1 MSTNT
6 CTHIYIPHTH
16 MHHTHICRH
25 AYIPHTYIHPCVHT
39 HAQTCIHHTH
49 MHKHMHTH
57 TYTHVYTT
65 HTRQAWAQFD
75 LLLCLHGDWRC
86 WLSLEWMIKPDC
98 ELPLDAKGER
108 HFFINCWTSDLKLFW
123 WKSSVVSDLI
133 SVNILL
139 WAHVLARITPC
150 PQTNLLVTR
159 MQYQCLLLSYKGNSK
174 CHREQMFSP
183 WGKCKM

>member
-1 MSTNT
+1 MYT
-6 CTHIYIPHTH
+6 PHTH
-16 MHHTHICRH
+16 TCTAMCT
-25 AYIPHTYIHPCVHT
+25 HT
-39 HAQTCIHHTH
+39 HAHIY
-49 MHKHMHTH
+49 TH
-57 TYTHVYTT
+57 TQGRHG
-65 HTRQAWAQFD
+65 HRHWHAQFD

-86 WLSLEWMIKPDC
+86 WLSLERMIKPDC

-150 PQTNLLVTR
+150 PQTNPLVTR